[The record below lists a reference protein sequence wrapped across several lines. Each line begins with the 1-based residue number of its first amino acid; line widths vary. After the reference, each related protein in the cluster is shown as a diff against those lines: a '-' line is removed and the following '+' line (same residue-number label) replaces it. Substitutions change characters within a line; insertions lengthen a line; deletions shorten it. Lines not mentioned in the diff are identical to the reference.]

1 MKNTI
6 MSKKIIALA
15 LFTLS
20 TTAWSFAQSYAVSV
34 DEAKKLAEKL
44 ETSINSNNPAV
55 FSTIIYM
62 PELMKRIS
70 SKSEISKDPAVMA
83 GFQQGFNL
91 NQMGAQI
98 INSIANG
105 SYSLVRTYQKNNETH
120 VLFRMFG
127 DGGLNYHDF
136 LLYKVKDTV
145 KAADIYIYL
154 TGEELSATLAALLND
169 IISKS
174 SIDPQAQEK
183 VNFITQ
189 LRTLQQKGAYTEI
202 KKLVESQTG
211 EIKENKAIQTIY
223 IQACQHVDTDS
234 YIFAIESFAKI
245 YPNESNI
252 YLLMLDAYYIKKE
265 MEKGINAI
273 NKLDSLTG
281 GDPFLNYYKG
291 VFYMLAE
298 KVDDANVAFEKAFQ
312 YDPSN
317 GLNMQQLVV
326 TYAGKGNYDKANA
339 VIEQYRKTGKF
350 KQAYVDELYEA
361 IPDLKKR

>member
-1 MKNTI
+1 

-91 NQMGAQI
+91 NQLGAQI

-136 LLYKVKDTV
+136 LLYKIKDTV

-174 SIDPQAQEK
+174 SIDPRHK
-183 VNFITQ
+183 KSKFHYSIKNTSTKRR
-189 LRTLQQKGAYTEI
+189 LYRN

-211 EIKENKAIQTIY
+211 EIKQLFRQFIY
-223 IQACQHVDTDS
+223 VSAS
-234 YIFAIESFAKI
+234 
-245 YPNESNI
+245 
-252 YLLMLDAYYIKKE
+252 M
-265 MEKGINAI
+265 
-273 NKLDSLTG
+273 
-281 GDPFLNYYKG
+281 
-291 VFYMLAE
+291 
-298 KVDDANVAFEKAFQ
+298 
-312 YDPSN
+312 
-317 GLNMQQLVV
+317 
-326 TYAGKGNYDKANA
+326 
-339 VIEQYRKTGKF
+339 
-350 KQAYVDELYEA
+350 
-361 IPDLKKR
+361 